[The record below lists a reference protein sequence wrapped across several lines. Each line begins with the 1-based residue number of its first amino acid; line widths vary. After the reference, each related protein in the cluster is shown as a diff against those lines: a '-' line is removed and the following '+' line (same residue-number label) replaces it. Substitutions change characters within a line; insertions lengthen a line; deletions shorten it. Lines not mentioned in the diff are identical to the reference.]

1 MAMRVLVIEDE
12 EKMAELIKRGLEEE
26 GMSVDLAFDGE
37 SGLSAGKNGNHDLI
51 ILDLG
56 LPNRDGLE
64 VARELRQ
71 SGSKTPIL
79 ILTAQDSTESKVR
92 GLDSGA
98 DDYLTKPFAFAEML
112 ARIRAL
118 QRRTVAT
125 LVTDDPTRLQMGDLS
140 LNLINRRLNRA
151 GIEAQLTGKEFSL
164 LEFFMRHPE
173 EIHTRETLSEKVWN
187 ETFDTLTNVID
198 VYINYLRNKVDRQ
211 FEPKLIQ
218 TVRGVGYQFKA
229 PTQESRVLAA
239 ESKTA

>member
-12 EKMAELIKRGLEEE
+12 EKMADLIRRGLEEE
-26 GMSVDLAFDGE
+26 GMAVELAYDGE
-37 SGLSAGKNGNHDLI
+37 SGLRAGQTGTHDLI

-56 LPNRDGLE
+56 LPNRDGLT

-71 SGSKTPIL
+71 SGNKTPIL
-79 ILTAQDSTESKVR
+79 ILTAQDSTEMKVR

-118 QRRTVAT
+118 QRRSQTVAT
-125 LVTDDPTRLQMGDLS
+125 EDQTRLQMGDIV
-140 LNLINRRLNRA
+140 LNLINRRVTRA
-151 GIEAQLTGKEFSL
+151 GVEMQLTGKEFSL
-164 LEFFMRHPE
+164 LEFFMRNPN

-211 FEPKLIQ
+211 FEPKLIH
-218 TVRGVGYQFKA
+218 TVRGVGYQFK
-229 PTQESRVLAA
+229 PPMSESRWLAA
-239 ESKTA
+239 ESKAA